1 MNSIVK
7 NILMVIMMIK
17 MNTEQHDEE
26 DYIGY
31 DDVGYCSL
39 ASCPGGEHGYDDDH
53 DEQHGDEDNDGENY
67 DDEVEC

>member
-1 MNSIVK
+1 
-7 NILMVIMMIK
+7 
-17 MNTEQHDEE
+17 MNTEQHNEE

-31 DDVGYCSL
+31 DHAGWCSL
-39 ASCPGGEHGYDDDH
+39 ASCPGGEHSYDDDH